1 MHNKTHVSLR
11 YGVLRLCEVFRCL
24 RRFPVF
30 GLLLSS
36 VRPMEPSSG
45 VVGPSVSG
53 PLVPVAIG
61 DSSSAPEQVQEKKPN
76 LVASLL
82 SRTPLIGGNRAETVC
97 QRQLRRLGVQF
108 STPAPVVGP
117 GSCGIASPIK
127 VKSLSGGI
135 DVVPDATL
143 NCPMALAFAKWV
155 KNELAS
161 AARVR
166 YLAGIKSIHQMSSYS
181 CRTMNS
187 KAGAPMSEHSKGN
200 AIDIGKI
207 KLNNGKSIV
216 VKRPGLFSF
225 REKSLLN
232 NVRAES
238 CKYFTTVL
246 GPGSDVNHADHFH
259 FDLRKRKTSYR
270 HCDL

>member
-45 VVGPSVSG
+45 VVGPSVAG

-97 QRQLRRLGVQF
+97 QRQLRRLGVQLARQRQL
-108 STPAPVVGP
+108 SDLGHVG
-117 GSCGIASPIK
+117 SHRQLK
-127 VKSLSGGI
+127 
-135 DVVPDATL
+135 
-143 NCPMALAFAKWV
+143 
-155 KNELAS
+155 
-161 AARVR
+161 
-166 YLAGIKSIHQMSSYS
+166 
-181 CRTMNS
+181 
-187 KAGAPMSEHSKGN
+187 
-200 AIDIGKI
+200 
-207 KLNNGKSIV
+207 
-216 VKRPGLFSF
+216 
-225 REKSLLN
+225 
-232 NVRAES
+232 
-238 CKYFTTVL
+238 
-246 GPGSDVNHADHFH
+246 
-259 FDLRKRKTSYR
+259 
-270 HCDL
+270 